1 MTTKQ
6 LNSENH
12 LNSVAG
18 WPPDAGHVRGA
29 GERLPINVLAIVG
42 AGLLAYSAVIH
53 FHLWDS
59 EGYRHIPTIGPLF
72 LMQAIVG
79 FVLSVATAIFR
90 KLLLVVAAT
99 GFAISSIGGLL
110 ISIWWGLFGW
120 QESFSAPNVVV
131 ALSVEAAAAALLGTA
146 SLLLALPWLSRLRSH
161 GPGEA

>member
-6 LNSENH
+6 LRSYSPPNSE
-12 LNSVAG
+12 SGRPSDPGPVPG
-18 WPPDAGHVRGA
+18 GGQ
-29 GERLPINVLAIVG
+29 RLAINVLAVVG
-42 AGLLAYSAVIH
+42 SGLLAYSAVIH

-59 EGYRHIPTIGPLF
+59 DGYRNIPTIGPLF

-90 KLLLVVAAT
+90 KLLLLVAAT

-120 QESFSAPNVVV
+120 QESFSAPNVVL
-131 ALSVEAAAAALLGTA
+131 ALSVEASASVLLGIA
-146 SLLLALPWLSRLRSH
+146 SLLLAIPWLSRLRSRSSR
-161 GPGEA
+161 GA

>member
-6 LNSENH
+6 LRTDSR
-12 LNSVAG
+12 LNSG
-18 WPPDAGHVRGA
+18 GGRPPDPGPVPGGGR
-29 GERLPINVLAIVG
+29 RLAINVLAVAG
-42 AGLLAYSAVIH
+42 SGLLAYSAVIH

-59 EGYRHIPTIGPLF
+59 EGYRNIPTIGPLF

-79 FVLSVATAIFR
+79 IVLSVATAIFR

-120 QESFSAPNVVV
+120 QESFSAPNVVL
-131 ALSVEAAAAALLGTA
+131 ALSVEAAAAVLLGIA
-146 SLLLALPWLSRLRSH
+146 SLLLVIPWLSRYRAQ
-161 GPGEA
+161 GRRPA